1 MYTTKLER
9 MADIY
14 KTAGRYHELF
24 EVYKTIQ
31 GAQTGEGVLSRIA
44 LAIAT
49 GPLRLAWETDEP
61 CALLGRT
68 VHILLKIQV
77 KYLQE
82 ASGDLAVDE
91 SLPKDEQGAILEHQ
105 LVYLRSQARNSS
117 IVNKL
122 QSMVFDALLA
132 LYDGK
137 WYPLRRL
144 RVLME
149 RLNFECE
156 RQQGDVNKVC
166 EEIALVS
173 SESVH
178 LQGSQDCELQRFW
191 VHQRTLALSTLE
203 LQQQHPQVDLLKG
216 CINTWSIIEKDS
228 KDSDSLQQRVEDT
241 AGLVNHL
248 ENIGIYCQIKGQD
261 DLRVTVLSLIADLQA
276 KMDATSSSADDVVSN
291 LADLAAQWLK
301 LGYSKKAGFALDKAQ
316 RTVDQSEIAKYTAL
330 KLYIRYSDYLQTI
343 GNLDK
348 R

>member
-1 MYTTKLER
+1 
-9 MADIY
+9 
-14 KTAGRYHELF
+14 
-24 EVYKTIQ
+24 
-31 GAQTGEGVLSRIA
+31 
-44 LAIAT
+44 
-49 GPLRLAWETDEP
+49 
-61 CALLGRT
+61 
-68 VHILLKIQV
+68 
-77 KYLQE
+77 
-82 ASGDLAVDE
+82 
-91 SLPKDEQGAILEHQ
+91 
-105 LVYLRSQARNSS
+105 
-117 IVNKL
+117 
-122 QSMVFDALLA
+122 
-132 LYDGK
+132 
-137 WYPLRRL
+137 
-144 RVLME
+144 ME